1 LVTDH
6 VGEDRVVADAK
17 LFWPEKGK
25 GKNYLISAFNQAYT
39 YARDYNEPASY
50 LVIYKMSREDSHFL
64 IPSSDTMFRCLGE
77 QYPCFSWS
85 STSAS
90 TARLRA
96 NEGS

>member
-39 YARDYNEPASY
+39 CARDYNEPASY
-50 LVIYKMSREDSHFL
+50 LVIYKMSREDSHFSRSL
-64 IPSSDTMFRCLGE
+64 VRHHVPMSR
-77 QYPCFSWS
+77 
-85 STSAS
+85 
-90 TARLRA
+90 
-96 NEGS
+96 